1 MRKYLGV
8 RVCGAREILYLFN
21 WSTMDLVN
29 FRRGYLSNLVV
40 VILISINYVLIN
52 SVLSVI
58 HDPVIVIS
66 LQCGLRPD
74 YIKNKK
80 KKVKLI
86 MRISLET
93 NWICHPYFFEFKWIS
108 FIWFNSIAFH
118 SICIIS
124 FLQARDIYDGA
135 TLTKVSTEH

>member
-1 MRKYLGV
+1 
-8 RVCGAREILYLFN
+8 
-21 WSTMDLVN
+21 MDLVN

-80 KKVKLI
+80 KK
-86 MRISLET
+86 S
-93 NWICHPYFFEFKWIS
+93 
-108 FIWFNSIAFH
+108 
-118 SICIIS
+118 
-124 FLQARDIYDGA
+124 
-135 TLTKVSTEH
+135 